1 MNQGIEILSSYIAN
15 CVLNAFLCYTAI
27 VLNIIT
33 IHAIRKTSSLPNPL
47 KTLLVSLAVSDLG
60 VGLLAQPM
68 YITYLVALLKSDTD
82 GHDPSLQIR
91 SFAFLIPANLL
102 SYASFF
108 GVVILS
114 ADRFLAIT
122 LHLRYTEFVT
132 NKCVNAVAI
141 FIWLL
146 SAVLSLIRLW
156 MPVNVVF
163 LIYAS
168 VEVVCVL
175 IASFLNYKIY
185 LAVQGH
191 RNQIAALHV
200 QRVWRNDEMLVNAAR
215 LRKTAAGAFYI
226 CLVFMA
232 CYLPQISMKIA
243 VMISGHNDATRQL
256 YYFAWTM
263 VFLNS
268 SLNPLIYCWKM
279 RHIRQSVVSTIRN
292 VLPCQR

>member
-15 CVLNAFLCYTAI
+15 CVLDAFLCFTAI

-82 GHDPSLQIR
+82 EHDPSLQIR

-175 IASFLNYKIY
+175 IATFLNYKIY

-191 RNQIAALHV
+191 RNQIEALHV
-200 QRVWRNDEMLVNAAR
+200 QRVWRNGEMSVNAAR
-215 LRKTAAGAFYI
+215 LRKSAAGAFYI
-226 CLVFMA
+226 YLVFMA

-243 VMISGHNDATRQL
+243 VIISGHNDATRQL
-256 YYFAWTM
+256 YYFAWTI

-268 SLNPLIYCWKM
+268 SLNPLIYCWKL
-279 RHIRQSVVSTIRN
+279 RHIRQSVVNTIRN